1 MVLHD
6 PATDPKHVKTESGKN
21 PHVHLV
27 VKSVSETGERLY
39 IRKDT
44 LQTWREQF
52 AYALR
57 EQGIEANATPAAIRG
72 KAKSSAKGAIH
83 QHQERLEKWR
93 TGAQEEQNPQHQLI
107 GVHLAAKPRRPRSGR
122 SGEWRQAGL
131 NRQRQAHG
139 HLRTGFEW
147 LESHRERCT

>member
-27 VKSVSETGERLY
+27 VKSFSETGERLY

-72 KAKSSAKGAIH
+72 KAKSSAKGAVH

-107 GVHLAAKPRRPRSGR
+107 GVHLAAKPRSPRSGR

-139 HLRTGFEW
+139 HLRTGFV
-147 LESHRERCT
+147 